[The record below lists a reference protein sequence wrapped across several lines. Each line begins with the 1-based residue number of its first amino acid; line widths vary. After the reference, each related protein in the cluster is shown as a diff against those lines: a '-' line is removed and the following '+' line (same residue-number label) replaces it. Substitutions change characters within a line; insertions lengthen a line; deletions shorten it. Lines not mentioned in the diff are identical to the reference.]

1 MTTENT
7 GVPME
12 LVVRIVAAYVGNNHV
27 GRDDL
32 GSLIQLVHSALNMT
46 PDIGETPVEA
56 VPLKP
61 AVSIKKSI
69 TPDYIIC
76 LEDGK
81 SFKSLKR
88 HLASHY
94 DLTPDEYRRKW
105 GLPSDY
111 PMVAAN
117 YSAQRS
123 QLAKSLG
130 LGRKAASEPEQVEE
144 APKRRAT
151 RKTKASAED

>member
-32 GSLIQLVHSALNMT
+32 GSLIQLVHGALNMT
-46 PDIGETPVEA
+46 PEAGEAPVEA
-56 VPLKP
+56 APLKP

-111 PMVAAN
+111 PMVAAA
-117 YSAQRS
+117 YATRRS
-123 QLAKSLG
+123 ELALSLG
-130 LGRKAASEPEQVEE
+130 LGRKRNEADVKQE
-144 APKRRAT
+144 APAKLTRT
-151 RKTKASAED
+151 RKPVATQAA

>member
-1 MTTENT
+1 
-7 GVPME
+7 ME

-32 GSLIQLVHSALNMT
+32 GSLIQLVHGALNMT
-46 PDIGETPVEA
+46 PEAGEAPVEA
-56 VPLKP
+56 APLKP

-130 LGRKAASEPEQVEE
+130 LGRKASAEPEQVEE

-151 RKTKASAED
+151 RKTKVVAED

>member
-7 GVPME
+7 VVPME
-12 LVVRIVAAYVGNNHV
+12 LVVRIVSAYVGNNHV

-32 GSLIQLVHSALNMT
+32 GSLIQLVHSALNLS
-46 PDIGETPVEA
+46 PEA
-56 VPLKP
+56 TEAPAEVVPLKP

-130 LGRKAASEPEQVEE
+130 LGRKAAAEPEPVEE
-144 APKRRAT
+144 APRRRAS
-151 RKTKASAED
+151 RKTKAVAEG

>member
-32 GSLIQLVHSALNMT
+32 GSLIQLVHGALNLT
-46 PDIGETPVEA
+46 PEASEPPVEV

-130 LGRKAASEPEQVEE
+130 LGRKAASEPEPVDE
-144 APKRRAT
+144 APKRRAP
-151 RKTKASAED
+151 RKSKAAAEG